1 MKVIIASTVVPFVFG
16 GYTVI
21 VDSLADCLK
30 ARGHEVEVLQ
40 FPFSSNYKDL
50 MEQMLAFRLLDLSQ
64 HGDRLITVRF
74 PSYLL
79 RHPNKVVWF
88 IHHHRGA
95 YDLWGTQY
103 QDIPMTPEGVGY
115 RDAVRSADAAG
126 LTECQHVFSNSQ
138 VVADRLMQYN
148 GVKAEV
154 LYPPLPDAQRYTC
167 KGYGDF
173 ILYMGRLVH
182 HKRQWLALEAMRHV
196 VSGVKLI
203 IAGKP
208 DPDTM
213 AYVTELREFMRRH
226 SLEDRVKILA
236 DWVDENQ
243 KVELFAQCLAAAY
256 FPVDED
262 SYGYPSL
269 EAHHAKKPVLTTTDS
284 GGTLELISDGLNGLV
299 TSPEPEAIA
308 AAMDKLFTNR
318 TKTKSMGEAGEAKLH
333 QLGISWDHVA
343 ERILA

>member
-1 MKVIIASTVVPFVFG
+1 
-16 GYTVI
+16 
-21 VDSLADCLK
+21 
-30 ARGHEVEVLQ
+30 
-40 FPFSSNYKDL
+40 
-50 MEQMLAFRLLDLSQ
+50 
-64 HGDRLITVRF
+64 
-74 PSYLL
+74 
-79 RHPNKVVWF
+79 
-88 IHHHRGA
+88 
-95 YDLWGTQY
+95 
-103 QDIPMTPEGVGY
+103 MTPEGVGY

-126 LTECQHVFSNSQ
+126 LLECQRVFSNSQ

-148 GVKAEV
+148 GVNAEV

-196 VSGVKLI
+196 RSGVKLI

-213 AYVTELREFMRRH
+213 AYVTELREFVRRH
-226 SLEDRVKILA
+226 SLEDRVTILA

-243 KVELFAQCLAAAY
+243 KIELFAQCLAAAY

-299 TSPEPEAIA
+299 TSSEPEAIA

-318 TKTKSMGEAGEAKLH
+318 TKTKSMGEAGEARLH